1 MINKKIIPIFIIALT
16 LGLGWAIRGSFG
28 HEWGA
33 SWAGAMGAFAI
44 VVVSGNKN
52 WLKNAPV
59 LASLGAIGWAVG
71 GMSSYGIVI
80 GYCRTNDFLNVLY
93 GFSMLFIIGGIYGF
107 IGGGFLGLGLESEKE
122 NKPNW
127 ANLIS
132 QMVAGA
138 MLTWGFLIY
147 QLEWF
152 MTPPRSELW
161 AAALG
166 ASATLSWFLWR
177 ENFKKSFRIA
187 IYTAIGA
194 GIGFSFGNFI
204 QVIGAASGIAYNWWN
219 VMEFI
224 LGFSGGLAMAY
235 AILTTTWKGEI
246 EFSKSSNLLA
256 IIFLFIVIPYV
267 NFNQSFEREY
277 LTKLSEF
284 QSSLSSFDFA
294 SLQIY
299 FTFLTM
305 IVFFVISIFVWKK
318 YSKNDEYKNE
328 NLVTFLFFINS
339 LYYTVFL
346 ILRNGLFYSG
356 FGLENSNTLY
366 IPILLLIFILVYFQK
381 NNEIKFGESIS
392 VKYYVGNWKLL
403 TSLILVILILISFV
417 SININS
423 DLPGAHF
430 RFE

>member
-1 MINKKIIPIFIIALT
+1 MNNKIIPIIIVALT

-44 VVVSGNKN
+44 IVVSGNKN
-52 WLKNAPV
+52 WLKNSPV

-80 GYCRTNDFLNVLY
+80 GYCRTTDFVNVLY

-107 IGGGFLGLGLESEKE
+107 IGGGFLGLGLESEKS

-161 AAALG
+161 AAAFG
-166 ASATLSWFLWR
+166 ASAALGWFLWR

-187 IYTAIGA
+187 VYTSLGA
-194 GIGFSFGNFI
+194 GLGFSFGNFI
-204 QVIGAASGIAYNWWN
+204 QVIGATSGISYNWWN

-224 LGFSGGLAMAY
+224 LGFSGGIALAY
-235 AILTTTWKGEI
+235 AILTTAWKGEI
-246 EFSKSSNLLA
+246 EFSKSTNFFAL
-256 IIFLFIVIPYV
+256 IFLFIIIPFV
-267 NFNQSFEREY
+267 NFQQSFDKEY
-277 LTKLSEF
+277 FSKLSEL
-284 QSSLSSFDFA
+284 QSSLIPSDFA
-294 SLQIY
+294 NLQIY
-299 FTFLTM
+299 FGWIIMF
-305 IVFFVISIFVWKK
+305 IFSVISIFIWKR
-318 YSKNDEYKNE
+318 YSNANNQNKN
-328 NLVTFLFFINS
+328 LITILFFINS
-339 LYYTVFL
+339 LYYTFFL
-346 ILRNGLFYSG
+346 LIRNGLFYEG

-366 IPILLLIFILVYFQK
+366 LPILLLIFILLYFQK
-381 NNEIKFGESIS
+381 NNEIKIVEDNYIS
-392 VKYYVGNWKLL
+392 NYLSNWKSITIAVLL
-403 TSLILVILILISFV
+403 IMILISFI
-417 SININS
+417 SININI
-423 DLPGAHF
+423 DLPGSHF
-430 RFE
+430 RFK

>member
-161 AAALG
+161 AAAFG
-166 ASATLSWFLWR
+166 ASIALGWFLWR
-177 ENFKKSFRIA
+177 ENYKKTLRIA
-187 IYTAIGA
+187 LFTSIGA

-318 YSKNDEYKNE
+318 YSKMMN
-328 NLVTFLFFINS
+328 
-339 LYYTVFL
+339 
-346 ILRNGLFYSG
+346 
-356 FGLENSNTLY
+356 
-366 IPILLLIFILVYFQK
+366 
-381 NNEIKFGESIS
+381 IKMKI
-392 VKYYVGNWKLL
+392 
-403 TSLILVILILISFV
+403 
-417 SININS
+417 
-423 DLPGAHF
+423 
-430 RFE
+430 